1 MADIQRT
8 IVKPSTIAAP
18 LGAYSQ
24 AVRAKPGELMYI
36 AGQVAVDSNGDLV
49 GRGDAAA
56 QTRQVLE
63 NIGAILES
71 VGASFANVVELT
83 SYVVGRESV
92 QGFIDGRTE
101 FFPKAFPTGEYP
113 PNTLLVVAGLVREE
127 FLVEI
132 KAAAVLP

>member
-8 IVKPSTIAAP
+8 TVKPSTIAAP
-18 LGAYSQ
+18 LGAYSH
-24 AVRAKPGELMYI
+24 AVRARPGEVMFI
-36 AGQVAVDSNGDLV
+36 AGQVAVDANGDLV
-49 GRGDAAA
+49 GPGDAAA
-56 QTRQVLE
+56 QTRQALA

-83 SYVVGRESV
+83 SYVVGREAI

-101 FFPKAFPTGEYP
+101 FFPKAFPTGEYAT
-113 PNTLLVVAGLVREE
+113 NTLLVVSGLVREE

-132 KAAAVLP
+132 KAIAVLP